1 MPSRV
6 LSRICVHRH
15 VVAETPPLTSSAN
28 WQCEKTLTSVNAFPD
43 KLGPQEN
50 APRSIVTT
58 WAISVEQLFSEGQE
72 GQDAVNM
79 LKLWAYL
86 HHDDL
91 WYELFYPV
99 SIEKFSEH
107 QENVPDWLRR
117 VAVGGYEQPLT
128 ILPCYK
134 ATTSKIPD
142 ATSADRMF
150 GVATI
155 SQHWGYLDGAD
166 GLYEGAL
173 RGVEKARGPDHTSTL
188 GIVNNLGNLYSDQGK
203 MAEAEEMYLRALKGK
218 EKACGPEHTSTLNT
232 VNNQGNLY
240 KNQGKMVEAEEMY
253 LRALRG
259 YEKAWGLEHTSTLE
273 TVNNLGVLYS
283 IQGKMAEAEEM
294 YLQALEGKEK
304 A

>member
-1 MPSRV
+1 
-6 LSRICVHRH
+6 
-15 VVAETPPLTSSAN
+15 
-28 WQCEKTLTSVNAFPD
+28 
-43 KLGPQEN
+43 
-50 APRSIVTT
+50 
-58 WAISVEQLFSEGQE
+58 
-72 GQDAVNM
+72 M

-117 VAVGGYEQPLT
+117 VAVDDMAFEEAMSNLLRFCLVFSKIGTSSYSTNPSLAGRQRLSLHAST
-128 ILPCYK
+128 IGYK